1 VEIAVMD
8 QSLTEIAKL
17 DGVRGVLVG
26 DPSGRV
32 FAHVGIN
39 LDDKRLTLVTGQMG
53 LLFASLY
60 AVGRV
65 VEELDICYE
74 TVRLVA
80 RALHG
85 TTLIVLCDPNVD
97 IAMLR
102 LTLNVVL
109 ARIKQDASIMND
121 LPGWERVLRQAV
133 GDDIQQVYNELMEA
147 TGGEVNYV

>member
-1 VEIAVMD
+1 MEITVLD

-26 DPSGRV
+26 DPSGKVIARLGNSLDEKR
-32 FAHVGIN
+32 FN
-39 LDDKRLTLVTGQMG
+39 LIVGQMG

-74 TVRLVA
+74 SIRLVA

-85 TTLIVLCDPNVD
+85 TTLIVLCNPTMD

-102 LTLNVVL
+102 LTLNVVM
-109 ARIKQDASIMND
+109 AQIKQDASIMNE

-133 GDDIQQVYNELMEA
+133 GDDIQQVYKELMEA

>member
-1 VEIAVMD
+1 MD
-8 QSLTEIAKL
+8 QTLAEISKL
-17 DGVRGVLVG
+17 DHVRGVLVG
-26 DPSGRV
+26 DPSGKV
-32 FAHVGIN
+32 FARVG
-39 LDDKRLTLVTGQMG
+39 DDLEDIRFSLVAGQMG
-53 LLFASLY
+53 LLFASLF

-65 VEELDICYE
+65 VEEMDICYE

-85 TTLIVLCDPNVD
+85 TTLIVLCDPSVD

-109 ARIKQDASIMND
+109 ARIKNDASIMND

-133 GDDIQQVYNELMEA
+133 GDDIQQVYIELMEA
-147 TGGEVNYV
+147 TGGEVKYV

>member
-1 VEIAVMD
+1 MGIAQMEL
-8 QSLTEIAKL
+8 SLTEVARQ
-17 DGVRGVLVG
+17 DGVRGILVG
-26 DPSGRV
+26 EPSGRIL
-32 FAHVGIN
+32 ASVGVD
-39 LDDKRLTLVTGQMG
+39 LDDKRFALVTGQMG

-60 AVGRV
+60 AVGRA
-65 VEELDICYE
+65 VEEMDVCFG

-102 LTLNVVL
+102 LSLNVML
-109 ARIKQDASIMND
+109 ARIKGDSSVMNE

-133 GDDIQQVYNELMEA
+133 GDDIQQVYSELMEA
-147 TGGEVNYV
+147 TGGEVKYV